1 MQVRRHNPPARSC
14 TPENCILALASEWSF
29 HKIAHRSLGWGKG
42 KGMARS
48 LVGIVLQAWK
58 TKDYSVVA
66 VGMELGSG
74 RWCLNT
80 SSWKVLVGF
89 HMVDLAKRIAA
100 VVDYVKWQSAS

>member
-1 MQVRRHNPPARSC
+1 
-14 TPENCILALASEWSF
+14 
-29 HKIAHRSLGWGKG
+29 
-42 KGMARS
+42 
-48 LVGIVLQAWK
+48 
-58 TKDYSVVA
+58 
-66 VGMELGSG
+66 MELGSG